1 MTDETGC
8 DGGDDYCAFF
18 AVTTDT
24 LLGNARPTTAELL
37 LDAALE
43 LTAELRLLL
52 ALLPTGVV
60 LPLELPPPLHPVTT
74 SAVISHAACINL
86 RSS

>member
-1 MTDETGC
+1 MTDKTGC
-8 DGGDDYCAFF
+8 DGIGDYCAFF

-24 LLGNARPTTAELL
+24 LLGNARPTTAALV

-43 LTAELRLLL
+43 LATELILLL
-52 ALLPTGVV
+52 ALLPTGAV
-60 LPLELPPPLHPVTT
+60 LSLELPPPLHPVIT